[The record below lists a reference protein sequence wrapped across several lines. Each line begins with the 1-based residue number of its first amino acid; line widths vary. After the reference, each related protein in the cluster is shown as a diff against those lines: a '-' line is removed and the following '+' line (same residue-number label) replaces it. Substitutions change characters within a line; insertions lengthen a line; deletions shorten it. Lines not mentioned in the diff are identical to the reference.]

1 MDISGSR
8 LKQAREQMG
17 WTLEQLGE
25 RVGMVKSAVFR
36 FERGDNATFKMSQVV
51 SLAKALGVD
60 PGWLM
65 GIGDDPRP
73 QATSELKANTQW
85 IPLIGRIAA
94 GVPLYAVEN
103 VENYLAVRDDVKCDF
118 ALCVRGDSM
127 RGACI
132 HDGSIVM
139 CREQDDVESGQ
150 IAVCVVDGEEATLKR
165 VIKHESGI
173 IILKAENKDFEDMVF
188 TAKTAK
194 QLTIK
199 GLALMVITEVR

>member
-51 SLAKALGVD
+51 ALAKALGVD

-73 QATSELKANTQW
+73 QATSEMKANTQW
-85 IPLIGRIAA
+85 VPLLGVIAA
-94 GVPLYAVEN
+94 GTPLYAVEN
-103 VENYLAVRDDVKCDF
+103 IVSYLPVQTSISCSF
-118 ALCVRGDSM
+118 ALKVKGDSM
-127 RGACI
+127 RNACI
-132 HDGSIVM
+132 HDGSVVI
-139 CREQDDVESGQ
+139 CREQEDVESGQ

-165 VIKHESGI
+165 VVKHESGI
-173 IILKAENKDFEDMVF
+173 IILKPENPDYEDMVF
-188 TAKTAK
+188 TSKTVK